1 MNETDRD
8 KIDLIELGKVYGK
21 VTSIDEKIDTFITE
35 NGKFRATLQET
46 LDKYDDRIRWNKN
59 KLMWLI
65 GLLIGS
71 GVIGGAGWKF
81 F

>member
-1 MNETDRD
+1 MNETDRN
-8 KIDLIELGKVYGK
+8 KIDLIQLGKMYGK
-21 VTSIDEKIDTFITE
+21 VNSIDEKMDTFIAET
-35 NGKFRATLQET
+35 GKFRETLQET
-46 LDKYDDRIRWNKN
+46 LDKHDSRIRWNKN